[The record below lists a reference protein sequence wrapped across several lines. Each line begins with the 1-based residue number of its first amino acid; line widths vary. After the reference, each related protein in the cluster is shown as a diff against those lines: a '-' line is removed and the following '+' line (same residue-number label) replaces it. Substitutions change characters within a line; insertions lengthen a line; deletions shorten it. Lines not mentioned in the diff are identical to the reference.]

1 MDSRLTSRH
10 AIMVQAGGER
20 RKGMQ
25 LRDAEVQLSA
35 QRLREL
41 MLWHGKDEGHLPPA
55 ATLVNLS
62 RDTIAALGQLQ
73 SARTQLFELR
83 TALSQLFWSS
93 DSSAIRVALLSALG
107 PPPESQAMAAELPLV
122 TWQATATGMPLPALA
137 SDAPGAAAV
146 LHRATG

>member
-1 MDSRLTSRH
+1 
-10 AIMVQAGGER
+10 
-20 RKGMQ
+20 MQ

-41 MLWHGKDEGHLPPA
+41 MLWHGKDEGNLPPA

-62 RDTIAALGQLQ
+62 RDTVAALDQLHT
-73 SARTQLFELR
+73 ARTQLSEMR
-83 TALSQLFWSS
+83 TALSALFWSC
-93 DSSAIRVALLSALG
+93 DSSTIRVALLSALG
-107 PPPESQAMAAELPLV
+107 PPPNAVETPEALPMV
-122 TWQATATGMPLPALA
+122 TWQVSATGMPLPALA